1 MPRRRHS
8 LPPEEA
14 VASFDSASAFLLAL
28 ARALDHRDFPYLGQ
42 SRWKALPVRASAL
55 LPRPLRCRAYAVA
68 SGREGVA
75 VDRLGD
81 IDLDEV
87 AGWVTRTYPDRRYP
101 AVLIGS
107 SNGALAHLA
116 AACGVPWLPQ
126 TLLVPVRR
134 RGADPADMPAALEF
148 GARHGPALL
157 AHNPRIELHQMQD
170 ANQDALS
177 GSQMAYFRV
186 KWTGLP
192 PAYRRFLD
200 ERLEPGAPVVVVR
213 DTSTW
218 PVTRVGQ
225 RHVFQVGAQGGM
237 TAEEYLDAPDVPA
250 PDGTAAEAEW
260 GFAEPLLDELR
271 GAAAGTGHPVVELR
285 YGSPQ
290 DPAAA
295 VADVLRSWTRNR
307 GGAAQRLLV
316 SSFVLHDPWRT
327 FVTGSVPFWTFF
339 PVESAARDLADYLAS
354 TSYDDVDVLLFN
366 HGARSRGLADART
379 WQRIAGRAAR
389 RGRLLGVDPRAF
401 PADFAVFARYTS
413 ALRSLPDAGL
423 PWSPLAVE
431 DALAGLRGAA
441 RLSVVPG

>member
-1 MPRRRHS
+1 
-8 LPPEEA
+8 
-14 VASFDSASAFLLAL
+14 
-28 ARALDHRDFPYLGQ
+28 
-42 SRWKALPVRASAL
+42 
-55 LPRPLRCRAYAVA
+55 
-68 SGREGVA
+68 
-75 VDRLGD
+75 
-81 IDLDEV
+81 
-87 AGWVTRTYPDRRYP
+87 
-101 AVLIGS
+101 
-107 SNGALAHLA
+107 
-116 AACGVPWLPQ
+116 
-126 TLLVPVRR
+126 
-134 RGADPADMPAALEF
+134 
-148 GARHGPALL
+148 
-157 AHNPRIELHQMQD
+157 MQD

-192 PAYRRFLD
+192 PAYLRFL
-200 ERLEPGAPVVVVR
+200 EEELQPGAPVVVVR

-218 PVTRVGQ
+218 PVTRVGN
-225 RHVFQVGAQGGM
+225 RHVFQVGAHGGM
-237 TAEEYLDAPDVPA
+237 TPEEYLDAPGVPL

-260 GFAEPLLDELR
+260 GFAEPLLDGVRAEAHR
-271 GAAAGTGHPVVELR
+271 TGHPVVEVR
-285 YGSPQ
+285 YGHPQ

-295 VADVLRSWTRNR
+295 VADVLRSWTRRR

-327 FVTGSVPFWTFF
+327 FATGSVPFWTFF
-339 PVESAARDLADYLAS
+339 PVRSAARDLSDYLAA

-379 WQRIAGRAAR
+379 WQRIAGRARR

-431 DALAGLRGAA
+431 DALAGLSGAA
-441 RLSVVPG
+441 DLSVLRS